1 MFQAFINY
9 YRVSEQESSE
19 LVSLIN
25 IFHPYGKVGHLPW
38 QNRDGATDFGEDP
51 NTQKLL
57 TLAESIK
64 TFTEGNNPESSDLVA
79 IRDKISNTNR
89 LVFMGFAF
97 HKLNMGVLK
106 PPIIS
111 RSDLSGIKCFATTLG
126 ISQSD
131 KEVIGDQISE
141 LYESVI
147 ESNMANVTCKDL
159 FTEFWRSL
167 SF

>member
-1 MFQAFINY
+1 MFHAFINY

-97 HKLNMGVLK
+97 HKLNMGLLK

-111 RSDLSGIKCFATTLG
+111 RSGLSGIKCFATTLG